1 MVSPFGKLR
10 QLRKVNEITLAEV
23 SADTGLSIGYLNRI
37 ERGYIPDI
45 KNLRKKE
52 RLLQYIEHLKQATR
66 QNHTLDKSLLPS
78 TSDNDN

>member
-78 TSDNDN
+78 TKDNDN

>member
-23 SADTGLSIGYLNRI
+23 STDTGLSIGYLNRI

-45 KNLRKKE
+45 KNLRKKV
-52 RLLQYIEHLKQATR
+52 LNQL
-66 QNHTLDKSLLPS
+66 
-78 TSDNDN
+78 